1 MFPVDVNRADRE
13 ALLRVPGL
21 GAKVVT
27 RIVETR
33 RYRRLRLEDVG
44 RLCQS
49 IAKVRPFIVAEGW
62 SPGGLT
68 DQPVLRRKIV
78 FLRAAFAVLTMQ
90 TALLDLSAYTVHLAG
105 QTDFAGWRDAARRL
119 RAQRRRAAGYW
130 LGW

>member
-1 MFPVDVNRADRE
+1 MFPVDVNKADRE

-33 RYRRLRLEDVG
+33 RHRRLRLEDLG

-62 SPGGLT
+62 SPGVLT
-68 DQPVLRRKIV
+68 DQPALRETIV
-78 FLRAAFAVLTMQ
+78 SSCEQ
-90 TALLDLSAYTVHLAG
+90 LSL
-105 QTDFAGWRDAARRL
+105 F
-119 RAQRRRAAGYW
+119 
-130 LGW
+130 